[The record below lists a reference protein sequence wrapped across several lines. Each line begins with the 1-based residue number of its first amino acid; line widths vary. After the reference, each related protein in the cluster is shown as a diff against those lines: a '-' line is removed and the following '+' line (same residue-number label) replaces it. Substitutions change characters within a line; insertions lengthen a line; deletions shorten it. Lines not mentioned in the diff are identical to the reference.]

1 MKANG
6 MQVWLI
12 AKQELLGSF
21 ASKGGVFI
29 SGVFILTWIW
39 LLFSPI
45 QFAAEA
51 MSNPDQGSLMVAA
64 LGWLGLE
71 SLYNWSLPELAVYW
85 AVALYSFPLFSLLM
99 SADQMI
105 SERQRGGLRFLTLR
119 CARGEI
125 FFGRFLGHM
134 VVQMCFLLA
143 TLAITYFLLVMNN
156 ASLWL
161 DGLLILPLLLL
172 NLMLVISPCVAL
184 MSLLS
189 VVMNSVRIA
198 ILVAIIIF
206 VLASILINALAF
218 DFSFIS
224 FLNYGVPGVQISQ
237 MAKLLPNNA
246 LLLSWIPILQSICFL
261 VLGYGLFKRQAI

>member
-1 MKANG
+1 M
-6 MQVWLI
+6 
-12 AKQELLGSF
+12 
-21 ASKGGVFI
+21 
-29 SGVFILTWIW
+29 
-39 LLFSPI
+39 
-45 QFAAEA
+45 
-51 MSNPDQGSLMVAA
+51 
-64 LGWLGLE
+64 
-71 SLYNWSLPELAVYW
+71 
-85 AVALYSFPLFSLLM
+85 
-99 SADQMI
+99 
-105 SERQRGGLRFLTLR
+105 
-119 CARGEI
+119 
-125 FFGRFLGHM
+125 
-134 VVQMCFLLA
+134 
-143 TLAITYFLLVMNN
+143 
-156 ASLWL
+156 L